1 MYSNGYAVED
11 FYNKYP
17 FPQHNESYIRTK
29 SIQLKDLFHKLG
41 IIDTLPHKPLILDA
55 GCGTGTYTNSI
66 ALAFPEAKVIG
77 INVSQ
82 RSIEYA
88 ETQAKN
94 MKLSN
99 VEYFVAD
106 IFDLPKNVSL
116 AYYDLVWCSG
126 ALHHTHSVKEGIKI
140 LSSLG
145 KPNSYFI
152 LSLYHVG
159 RWKTF
164 LQRFFRKAL
173 RSMLTKAK
181 QQII

>member
-17 FPQHNESYIRTK
+17 FPQRNESYIRTK

-55 GCGTGTYTNSI
+55 GCGTGTATNSL

-106 IFDLPKNVSL
+106 LFNLPKNVSL
-116 AYYDLVWCSG
+116 SYYDL
-126 ALHHTHSVKEGIKI
+126 I
-140 LSSLG
+140 
-145 KPNSYFI
+145 
-152 LSLYHVG
+152 
-159 RWKTF
+159 
-164 LQRFFRKAL
+164 
-173 RSMLTKAK
+173 
-181 QQII
+181 